1 MKKTTIDQQPLQ
13 ILAPENDDEL
23 SVWIPR
29 IVPVYK
35 QVFGDEVWKEGW
47 KCTRCKRK
55 YALNDSNCADGT
67 CCKQS
72 LTEFYSDEEVAVMLR
87 DLLVKRYQLR
97 MVVDQA
103 EQVVGFQW
111 GWKETLAGMNTK
123 LNLWPEVLDRLRDE
137 LKSKDLY
144 DEQMY
149 YWSESGVLPSFRRRN
164 LAKLM
169 YEDVRRSLVANT
181 RYKLL
186 RTSTQSPQYQF
197 SRKQGDVVVF
207 NYTENT
213 RDRSTMDERV
223 LLAGKL

>member
-1 MKKTTIDQQPLQ
+1 MKKTIIDQQPLQ
-13 ILAPENDDEL
+13 ILAPETDDEL
-23 SVWIPR
+23 SEWIPR

-55 YALNDSNCADGT
+55 YALSDPNCADGT
-67 CCKQS
+67 CCAQK
-72 LTEFYSDEEVAVMLR
+72 LAEFYSDQEVAVMLR

-111 GWKETLAGMNTK
+111 GWKETLTGMNTK
-123 LNLWPEVLDRLRDE
+123 LELWPEVLDRLREE
-137 LKSKDLY
+137 LKRKELY

-149 YWSESGVLPSFRRRN
+149 YWSESGVLPGFRRRN

-169 YEDVRRSLVANT
+169 YEDVRKSLVVNT

-186 RTSTQSPQYQF
+186 RTSPQSPQYQL
-197 SRKQGDVVVF
+197 SRKQGDEVVF
-207 NYTENT
+207 NYTDNT
-213 RDRSTMDERV
+213 RDRRMMDDRV